1 MYCTLAVCCDLGIKL
16 LVLTDF
22 CGHLI
27 CGNSTS
33 IEERS
38 VCLMNKFLLTSSELR
53 FACKSFALKV
63 FLFFVI
69 EFLVCQFDDSRYACR
84 LVERG
89 FLPSLVVFGLMDL
102 LVIPQLRRRIR
113 AH

>member
-1 MYCTLAVCCDLGIKL
+1 
-16 LVLTDF
+16 
-22 CGHLI
+22 
-27 CGNSTS
+27 
-33 IEERS
+33 
-38 VCLMNKFLLTSSELR
+38 MNKFLLTSSELR

-113 AH
+113 AHWSIHGDGGYSPISKTFEKIIFR